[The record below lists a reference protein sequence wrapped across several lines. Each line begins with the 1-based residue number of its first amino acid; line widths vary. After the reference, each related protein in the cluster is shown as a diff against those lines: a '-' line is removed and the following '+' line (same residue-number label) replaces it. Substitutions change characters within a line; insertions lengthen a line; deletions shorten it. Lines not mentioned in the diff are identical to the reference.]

1 MAVIRRIRCRVE
13 RVIPHGS
20 RVYTLELVPEK
31 SLPVF
36 RPGQF
41 LHLALDEYDP
51 AGFWPESR
59 AFSIASSPAQ
69 RDLLRIAYSVVGKFT
84 TRMEQEIEEGRSVW
98 VKLPY
103 GEFLVDYATSV
114 ALFAGGTGIT
124 AFSAF
129 LESLAAQQGK
139 DVYLFYG
146 ARTPDLLI
154 YRDAVAQVARSVAL
168 FHPLFYVE
176 SNEGTTPASG
186 EIPLR
191 LGRLSIEDAWSSMPN
206 PLALTC
212 YLSGPPQMIAA
223 LSDGL
228 RRHGMPGGQI
238 RIDAWE

>member
-1 MAVIRRIRCRVE
+1 MRCQVE
-13 RVIPHGS
+13 RVIDHGS

-31 SLPVF
+31 SLPAF

-69 RDLLRIAYSVVGKFT
+69 RDRLRISYSVVGKFT
-84 TRMEQEIEEGRSVW
+84 TRMEQELQVGSGVW

-103 GEFLVDYATSV
+103 GEFIVDNAATT

-124 AFSAF
+124 AFVAF
-129 LESLAAQQGK
+129 IESLAPRQGE

-146 ARTPDLLI
+146 ARTCDLLI
-154 YRDAVAQVARSVAL
+154 YREAIRGVACSAPQL
-168 FHPLFYVE
+168 HPVFYVE
-176 SNEGTTPASG
+176 SPEGAGLPSVD
-186 EIPLR
+186 ELPLKK
-191 LGRLSIEDAWSSMPN
+191 GRLSVSDAWTFFPS
-206 PLALTC
+206 PLAMTC

-223 LSDGL
+223 LSDDLRGRGL
-228 RRHGMPGGQI
+228 PAGQI